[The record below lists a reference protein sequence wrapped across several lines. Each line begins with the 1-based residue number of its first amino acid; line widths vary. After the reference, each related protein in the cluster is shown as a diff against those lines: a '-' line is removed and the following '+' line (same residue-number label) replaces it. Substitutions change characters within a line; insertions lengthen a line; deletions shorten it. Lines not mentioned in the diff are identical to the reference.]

1 MNIRRFIQKITL
13 IIILFVSLFSL
24 ASCFEINNKETKIV
38 LSSNYYELEI
48 GKSLNLPIKIDDLD
62 VSYSSS
68 RDIVLIDGNNVKAL
82 KRGKTI
88 IYAKNNERVL
98 KEYIIQITGEEVDF
112 DLIGEAYLPL
122 STSSNFFAQKD
133 GKNVDVIWESSNDAV
148 LSIDESG
155 VATALSE
162 GLVTVS
168 ATPLADPDSKKS
180 MVVIVIKEEVNK
192 DGENVYTTTLDLS
205 NDLLESV
212 LYPIIEDA
220 KSYTIGIKRYDSD
233 RYGDSTLTGSYG
245 GFVYK
250 RMYILQNGDLVSS
263 KNEGDVIKGYKYY
276 ALTNRHVIK
285 DASSLVVYDPETNL
299 EAKCEVIQYDL
310 KVDIAVITFES
321 QVYYKEAVFADSDNI
336 KSGEFII
343 TLGAPQGYKYSNTAS
358 IGIISSTNRYLSD
371 DTDGDGTNDWDARYI
386 QHDATLNEGSDGS
399 PLINLKGEVLGIN
412 TMKISSVKT
421 EDMSFSIPT
430 NTIKELIGFL
440 EKGIQ
445 VARPVLG
452 VTAVEVKTILY
463 SKYYQSL
470 YPIDEG
476 ITYGIY
482 IIEVNDGVAK
492 TAGVLPNDIIVKIN
506 GVNIYYTYI
515 LRAELG
521 KFAIG
526 SGEECEIVVYRKGKY
541 ITLTVVF

>member
-233 RYGDSTLTGSYG
+233 RYGNSNLTGSYG